1 VSQQGLTIIDDQE
14 SSLGNFLGQTAA
26 TSQAIQLA
34 AAVLDKR
41 IATARSFPRSVARF
55 KKEAIGLLQEDL
67 ETAASAEYA
76 KPVGNGTVKGASVR
90 LAELAAMCWGN
101 LEIEVSEPIIGEKNV
116 TVMAKAWDLE
126 RNYSAPGLATT
137 SILTK
142 NGHRYAPHMVETA
155 ALATASKARRNAIL
169 AVIPKSYITDLLNAA
184 KEVTSKNQP
193 TLEKRRSDLIEFFAR
208 SYKVQRE
215 QIFEFLGVA
224 GIDDITTEHLDE
236 MRAVATAIKEGEPVE
251 AFFTTK
257 AASKADAVKE
267 KIAERKAKSAAPAT
281 TKPEP
286 AATVPPPS
294 AKLEPP
300 KDETPNG
307 SQTAPPPAPP
317 PAPEPDAEAKPAT
330 TELTGLQKLIRT
342 ARAELAD
349 VEYASDFARL
359 VAALDADLATHD
371 PGHKSGDLAAVV
383 RKLAGVKDR
392 SDLAGL
398 DDKQLAKAVNAV
410 RNHLD
415 TIGSDLFGGAG
426 NDGAA
431 KSADALKH

>member
-1 VSQQGLTIIDDQE
+1 MSQSITIIEDQE
-14 SSLGNFLGQTAA
+14 SALGSFLGQTAA

-55 KKEAIGLLQEDL
+55 KKEAIALLQEDL

-76 KPVGNGTVKGASVR
+76 KPVGGGTVKGASVR

-101 LEIEVSEPIIGEKNV
+101 LELEVGEPIIGEKNV
-116 TVMAKAWDLE
+116 TVIAKAWDLE
-126 RNYSAPGLATT
+126 RNYSAPGMATT

-184 KEVTSKNQP
+184 KDVTNKNQP
-193 TLEKRRSDLIEFFAR
+193 TLEKRRADLIEFFAR

-236 MRAVATAIKEGEPVE
+236 MRAVATAIKEGEPVD
-251 AFFTTK
+251 AFFATK

-267 KIAERKAKSAAPAT
+267 KIAERKAKSAAPAA

-286 AATVPPPS
+286 AATVPPPP
-294 AKLEPP
+294 AKPEIP

-307 SQTAPPPAPP
+307 SQTAPPPT
-317 PAPEPDAEAKPAT
+317 PEPVAEAKPAT
-330 TELTGLQKLIRT
+330 TEPTGLQKLIRE
-342 ARAELAD
+342 ARANLAD
-349 VEYASDFARL
+349 VEHASDFARL

-371 PGHKSGDLAAVV
+371 PGHKSGDLATIA
-383 RKLAGVKDR
+383 RRAAGVKDR
-392 SDLAGL
+392 TDLAGL
-398 DDKQLAKAVNAV
+398 SDKQLATAMNAV

-426 NDGAA
+426 NDGATT
-431 KSADALKH
+431 SADALKH

>member
-1 VSQQGLTIIDDQE
+1 MSQQGITIIEDNE
-14 SSLGNFLGQTAA
+14 SSLGTFMAQGTA

-55 KKEAIGLLQEDL
+55 KKEAIALLQEDL

-76 KPVGNGTVKGASVR
+76 KPVGGGTVKGASVR

-101 LEIEVSEPIIGEKNV
+101 LELEVGEPIIGEKNV
-116 TVMAKAWDLE
+116 TVIAKAWDLE
-126 RNYSAPGLATT
+126 RNYSAPGMATT

-184 KEVTSKNQP
+184 KDVTNKNQP
-193 TLEKRRSDLIEFFAR
+193 TLEKRRADLLEFFAR

-236 MRAVATAIKEGEPVE
+236 MRAVATAIKEGEPVD
-251 AFFTTK
+251 AFFATK

-286 AATVPPPS
+286 AATVPPP
-294 AKLEPP
+294 PV
-300 KDETPNG
+300 TPVTVTE
-307 SQTAPPPAPP
+307 STAPPT
-317 PAPEPDAEAKPAT
+317 PEPVAEAKPAT
-330 TELTGLQKLIRT
+330 TEPTALQKLIRA
-342 ARAELAD
+342 ARADLAD
-349 VEYASDFARL
+349 VEHASDFGRL
-359 VAALDADLATHD
+359 VAAIGADLATHD
-371 PGHKSGDLAAVV
+371 PGHKSGDLAIIA
-383 RKLAGVKDR
+383 RRAAGVKDR
-392 SDLAGL
+392 TDLAGL
-398 DDKQLAKAVNAV
+398 SDKQLASATNAV

-415 TIGSDLFGGAG
+415 SIGSDLFGGAG